1 MTTRRRIGDRFA
13 ASAAAVDQ
21 HLTTRDLA
29 RRWQVSVKKL
39 ENDRW
44 RGGGVPFVR
53 IGSAVRYRLSDVLAF
68 EEASLDPVA
77 HPRRNQT
84 ESCRDVYAAAA
95 PWRQGDALNR
105 RCAVLAV

>member
-1 MTTRRRIGDRFA
+1 MTRRRQIGQQATRNHSEA
-13 ASAAAVDQ
+13 GSTPIDQ

-53 IGSAVRYRLSDVLAF
+53 IGAAVRYRLADVLAF
-68 EEASLDPVA
+68 EEASLICSTSASRSPGGS
-77 HPRRNQT
+77 P
-84 ESCRDVYAAAA
+84 
-95 PWRQGDALNR
+95 
-105 RCAVLAV
+105 

>member
-1 MTTRRRIGDRFA
+1 MTEERRTERRRTGDRFG
-13 ASAAAVDQ
+13 ASAAAADQ

-53 IGSAVRYRLSDVLAF
+53 IGSAVRYRLSDILAF
-68 EEASLDPVA
+68 EESSLFCSTSAPKSPGAS
-77 HPRRNQT
+77 T
-84 ESCRDVYAAAA
+84 
-95 PWRQGDALNR
+95 
-105 RCAVLAV
+105 

>member
-1 MTTRRRIGDRFA
+1 MMSTRRRTEQLRTGDRFA
-13 ASAAAVDQ
+13 GSAAAVDQ

-53 IGSAVRYRLSDVLAF
+53 IGSAIRYRLSDILAF
-68 EEASLDPVA
+68 EESSLF
-77 HPRRNQT
+77 RST
-84 ESCRDVYAAAA
+84 SA
-95 PWRQGDALNR
+95 PKSPGGSP
-105 RCAVLAV
+105 